1 MVNTLAE
8 SDEPWTE
15 KPPRLDVGVVGTG
28 RAGSVIGAALKRAGH
43 QIKACTAVTDLS
55 KLRAEALLPGVAIL
69 SIEETVADRDLILLS
84 IPDDVLAQVVSGL
97 AATNAVSPG
106 TFVLHLSGRYGI
118 DILRPL
124 TELGCLPLAL
134 HPVMTFTGT
143 SIDLNRLSAC
153 PFGVTTHPTLRPVA
167 ETLVMEMGGEPVW
180 VPEASRS
187 LYHAALTFGANN
199 LMTLVNQTSEL
210 LESAGITNPEA
221 LVAPLL
227 SASLDNA
234 LRNGD
239 SALTGPIARGDAE
252 TVREHL
258 RVLANFDPAVTQ
270 AYRSLARLT
279 AVRALAAGV
288 LQPQSAENLLTMLA
302 DES

>member
-1 MVNTLAE
+1 MAE

-28 RAGSVIGAALKRAGH
+28 RAGSVLGAALKRAGH
-43 QIKACTAVTDLS
+43 NIQACTAVSDIS
-55 KLRAEALLPGVAIL
+55 KLRAESLLPGVPIT
-69 SIEETVADRDLILLS
+69 SIEAAVRDRDLILLTV
-84 IPDDVLAQVVSGL
+84 PDDALGQVVNGL

-106 TFVLHLSGRYGI
+106 TFVMHASGRYGI
-118 DILRPL
+118 EILSAL
-124 TELGCLPLAL
+124 TEQGCLPLAL

-153 PFGVTTHPTLRPVA
+153 PFGITTVQTLRPVA
-167 ETLVMEMGGEPVW
+167 ETLVVEIGGEPIW
-180 VPEASRS
+180 VPEENRG

-199 LMTLVNQTSEL
+199 LMTLVTQTTEL
-210 LESAGITNPEA
+210 LEAAGITNPES

-227 SASLDNA
+227 GASLDNA

-239 SALTGPIARGDAE
+239 AAITGPVARGDAN

-258 RVLANFDPAVTQ
+258 RVLADFDPAVTQ
-270 AYRSLARLT
+270 AYRAMARLT
-279 AVRALAAGV
+279 AIRALASGT
-288 LQPQSAENLLTMLA
+288 LQSQLAEELLIVLA

>member
-1 MVNTLAE
+1 VVNTVAE

-84 IPDDVLAQVVSGL
+84 IPDDVLVEVVSGL

-124 TELGCLPLAL
+124 TEQGCLPLAL

-153 PFGVTTHPTLRPVA
+153 PFGVTTHQTLRPVA
-167 ETLVMEMGGEPVW
+167 ETLVMEMGGDPVW

-210 LESAGITNPEA
+210 LESAGISNPEL

-239 SALTGPIARGDAE
+239 SALTGPIARGDAQ

-279 AVRALAAGV
+279 AVRALASGV
-288 LQPQSAENLLTMLA
+288 LQPQNAESLLALLA
-302 DES
+302 EQS

>member
-1 MVNTLAE
+1 MAE

-84 IPDDVLAQVVSGL
+84 IPDDVLVEVVSGL

-124 TELGCLPLAL
+124 TEQGCLPLAL

-143 SIDLNRLSAC
+143 SIDINRLSAC
-153 PFGVTTHPTLRPVA
+153 PFGVTTHQTLRPVA
-167 ETLVMEMGGEPVW
+167 ETLVMEMGGDPVW

-210 LESAGITNPEA
+210 LESAGISNPEL

-239 SALTGPIARGDAE
+239 SALTGPIARGDAQ

-279 AVRALAAGV
+279 AVRALASGV
-288 LQPQSAENLLTMLA
+288 LQPQNAESLLALLA
-302 DES
+302 EQS

>member
-1 MVNTLAE
+1 MVNTVAE

-84 IPDDVLAQVVSGL
+84 IPDDVLAEVVSGL

-124 TELGCLPLAL
+124 TEQGCLPLAL

-143 SIDLNRLSAC
+143 SIDINRLSAC
-153 PFGVTTHPTLRPVA
+153 PFGVTTHQTLRPVA
-167 ETLVMEMGGEPVW
+167 ETLVMEMGGDPVW

-210 LESAGITNPEA
+210 LESAGISNPEL

-239 SALTGPIARGDAE
+239 SALTGPIARGDAQ

-279 AVRALAAGV
+279 AVRALASGV
-288 LQPQSAENLLTMLA
+288 LQPQNAESLLALLA
-302 DES
+302 EQS

>member
-1 MVNTLAE
+1 MVNTVAE

-69 SIEETVADRDLILLS
+69 SIEETVADRDLILLA
-84 IPDDVLAQVVSGL
+84 IPDDVLAEVVSGL

-124 TELGCLPLAL
+124 TEQGCLPLAL

-153 PFGVTTHPTLRPVA
+153 PFGVTTHQTLRPVA

-210 LESAGITNPEA
+210 LETAGISNPES

-239 SALTGPIARGDAE
+239 SALTGPIARGDAQ

-258 RVLANFDPAVTQ
+258 RVLANFDPAVNQ

-279 AVRALAAGV
+279 AVRALASGV
-288 LQPQSAENLLTMLA
+288 LQPQNAESLLALLA
-302 DES
+302 EQS

>member
-69 SIEETVADRDLILLS
+69 SIEETVADCDLILLS

-288 LQPQSAENLLTMLA
+288 LQPKSAENLLAMLV

>member
-1 MVNTLAE
+1 MVNTVAE

-69 SIEETVADRDLILLS
+69 SIEETVADRDLILLA
-84 IPDDVLAQVVSGL
+84 IPDDVLAEVVSGL

-124 TELGCLPLAL
+124 TEQGCLPLAL

-153 PFGVTTHPTLRPVA
+153 PFGVTTHQTLRPVA

-210 LESAGITNPEA
+210 LESAGISNPES

-239 SALTGPIARGDAE
+239 SALTGPIARGDAQ

-279 AVRALAAGV
+279 AVRALASGV
-288 LQPQSAENLLTMLA
+288 LQPQNAESLLALLA
-302 DES
+302 EQS

>member
-43 QIKACTAVTDLS
+43 QVKACTAVTDLS

-118 DILRPL
+118 EVLRPL

-288 LQPQSAENLLTMLA
+288 LQPQSAENLLAMLA

>member
-28 RAGSVIGAALKRAGH
+28 RAGSVLGAALKRAGH

-55 KLRAEALLPGVAIL
+55 KLRAEALLPGVPIL

-84 IPDDVLAQVVSGL
+84 IPDDVLSQVVSGL
-97 AATNAVSPG
+97 ATTNAVSPG
-106 TFVLHLSGRYGI
+106 TFVLHLSGRHGI
-118 DILRPL
+118 DILLPL

-153 PFGVTTHPTLRPVA
+153 PFGVTTHQTLRPVA

-199 LMTLVNQTSEL
+199 LMTLVTQTSEL
-210 LESAGITNPEA
+210 LESAGISNPEA

-239 SALTGPIARGDAE
+239 SALTGPIVRGDAQ

-288 LQPQSAENLLTMLA
+288 LQPQAAQNLLAMLA

>member
-84 IPDDVLAQVVSGL
+84 IPDDVLTQVVSGL

-199 LMTLVNQTSEL
+199 LITLVNQTSEL

-279 AVRALAAGV
+279 AVRALASGA
-288 LQPQSAENLLTMLA
+288 LQPQSAENLLAMLA

>member
-43 QIKACTAVTDLS
+43 QVKACTAVTDLS

-239 SALTGPIARGDAE
+239 TALTGPIARGDAE

-279 AVRALAAGV
+279 AVRALASGA
-288 LQPQSAENLLTMLA
+288 LQPQSAENLLAMLA

>member
-1 MVNTLAE
+1 MVNTVAE

-84 IPDDVLAQVVSGL
+84 IPDDVLAEVVSGL

-124 TELGCLPLAL
+124 TEQGCLPLAL

-153 PFGVTTHPTLRPVA
+153 PFGVTTHQTLRPVA

-210 LESAGITNPEA
+210 LESAGISNPES

-239 SALTGPIARGDAE
+239 SALTGPIARGDAQ

-279 AVRALAAGV
+279 AVRALASGV
-288 LQPQSAENLLTMLA
+288 LQPQNAESLLALLA
-302 DES
+302 EQS

>member
-1 MVNTLAE
+1 VVNTLAE

-106 TFVLHLSGRYGI
+106 TFVMHLSGRYGI
-118 DILRPL
+118 EVLRPL

-143 SIDLNRLSAC
+143 SIELNRLSAC

>member
-1 MVNTLAE
+1 VVNTLAE

-43 QIKACTAVTDLS
+43 QVKACTAVTDLS

-106 TFVLHLSGRYGI
+106 TFVMHLSGRYGI
-118 DILRPL
+118 EVLRPL

-258 RVLANFDPAVTQ
+258 RVLGNFDPAVTQ

-288 LQPQSAENLLTMLA
+288 LQPQSAENLLAMLA

>member
-69 SIEETVADRDLILLS
+69 SVEETVADRDLILLS
-84 IPDDVLAQVVSGL
+84 IPDDVLDQVVSGL
-97 AATNAVSPG
+97 ASTNAVSPG

-118 DILRPL
+118 EVLRPL

-180 VPEASRS
+180 VPEENRS
-187 LYHAALTFGANN
+187 LYHAALTLGANN

-210 LESAGITNPEA
+210 LESAGISNPEA

-239 SALTGPIARGDAE
+239 SALTGPIVRGDAE

-279 AVRALAAGV
+279 AVRALASGA
-288 LQPQSAENLLTMLA
+288 LQPQSADNLLAMLA